1 MAAFKALTIQL
12 QGVDKPIALLV
23 GVAKGQPFWVLS
35 NLRQLRQTLSTIN
48 TEHILYN

>member
-12 QGVDKPIALLV
+12 QGVDKPIFLV
-23 GVAKGQPFWVLS
+23 GVAKGQPSWVLS

-48 TEHILYN
+48 TEHVLYN